1 MVGRRTSIDNIEVS
15 FHLSRELVK
24 ALKMKAIQEEIKF
37 SKVAETGLRQ
47 YLGLPLPKEKELPSK
62 KEKGSKKANSRNY
75 DST

>member
-1 MVGRRTSIDNIEVS
+1 MGTCTPGI
-15 FHLSRELVK
+15 
-24 ALKMKAIQEEIKF
+24 
-37 SKVAETGLRQ
+37 AETGLRQ